1 MQVKPSFY
9 LKFRRTT
16 DSFIKRG
23 QTKED
28 EIEVPK
34 GPKDFSS
41 VLQSQMESRAVQV
54 FLKMNGKVHS

>member
-1 MQVKPSFY
+1 MIIVSLEFQKFFCSF
-9 LKFRRTT
+9 LK
-16 DSFIKRG
+16 DNSSSSFIKRG

-41 VLQSQMESRAVQV
+41 VLQS
-54 FLKMNGKVHS
+54 